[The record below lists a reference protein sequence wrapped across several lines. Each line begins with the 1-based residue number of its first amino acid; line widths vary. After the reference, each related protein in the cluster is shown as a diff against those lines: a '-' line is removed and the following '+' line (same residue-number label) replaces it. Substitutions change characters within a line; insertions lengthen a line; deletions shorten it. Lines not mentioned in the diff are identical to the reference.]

1 MQKTAGIKF
10 LLLTILLVCTY
21 ATPVLADENF
31 NEAIGFPLI
40 SKTLLLD
47 AVATEGSRILVGERG
62 LVFYSKAN
70 SPWRKIELP
79 TGVTLTTVH
88 FHNSNLGWA
97 AGHDAVIFKTI
108 DGGEHWRQVYAD
120 PEAEAPVLDI
130 WFSDEKTGIAIG
142 AYGLYLTTHD
152 GGDSWTVEQMQV
164 NDVPDTDDQNAALDL
179 AETYD
184 LHLDA
189 IARSASGK
197 LYIVAEAGRIYRSD
211 NLGHSWRE
219 LPSPYAGS
227 LFGVLP
233 LPDDVLLV
241 FGLRGHLFRSGDAG
255 RSWTE
260 IETGTREMLTS
271 GIRLRDGNIVI
282 AGMGGAVLG
291 SNDGGH
297 TFSLKEFAHRNSY
310 AAVIE
315 DSAGN
320 LLFVGDHG
328 MQIYSQAQLGLV
340 HE

>member
-1 MQKTAGIKF
+1 MLKSGILF
-10 LLLTILLVCTY
+10 LLTFSACAGTNL
-21 ATPVLADENF
+21 VLADEKF

-40 SKTLLLD
+40 SQTLLLD
-47 AVATEGSRILVGERG
+47 AAATEDSRILVGERG
-62 LVFYSKAN
+62 LVFYSKAGG
-70 SPWRKIELP
+70 PWRKIELP
-79 TGVTLTTVH
+79 TGATLTTVH

-108 DGGEHWRQVYAD
+108 DGGEHWRQVYSD
-120 PEAEAPVLDI
+120 PEAETPLLDI
-130 WFSDEKTGIAIG
+130 WFSDAQNGIAIG
-142 AYGLYLTTHD
+142 AYGLYLITHD
-152 GGDSWTVEQMQV
+152 GGDSWTVKEMQV
-164 NDVPDTDDQNAALDL
+164 NDAPDTGDEDAVFDL

-184 LHLDA
+184 LHLNA

-197 LYIVAEAGRIYRSD
+197 LYIAAEAGRIYRSD
-211 NLGHSWRE
+211 DLGHNWRE

-241 FGLRGHLFRSGDAG
+241 FGLRGHLFRSDDAG
-255 RSWTE
+255 RTWTE

-271 GIRLRDGNIVI
+271 GIRLRDGKIVI

-297 TFSLKEFAHRNSY
+297 TFSLKEFTHRNSY

-315 DSAGN
+315 DSAGS

-328 MQIYSQAQLGLV
+328 MQFYSPAQLGFA